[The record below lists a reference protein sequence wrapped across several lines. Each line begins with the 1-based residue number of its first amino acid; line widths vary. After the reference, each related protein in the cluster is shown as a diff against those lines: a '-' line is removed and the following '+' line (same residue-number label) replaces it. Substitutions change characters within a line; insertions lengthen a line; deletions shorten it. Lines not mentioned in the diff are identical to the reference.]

1 VAKKTGIDG
10 ASLIGVLNAV
20 DEKDDSLEDL
30 MALINVL
37 EAYGCID
44 PSDHSNSEDLR
55 EKSYRITTAGE
66 NVGLLG
72 LDNALWFLTAM
83 GGAWDVVGAS
93 SELDKFKTQMN
104 SLGVFDDSLLLDDDF
119 DPFDDD
125 NKVSPAEDSGN
136 FEEEKEEIANA
147 VPLPQSEVAVLTDQL
162 RNLEPAE
169 IAGYVSCL
177 VADGG
182 RRDGNTSVLAAFQLL
197 STAQQRVVQ
206 SSLLALERLTEV
218 QNKFNVDESTSKVS
232 LELATCE
239 VVTAW
244 TAGCSWQDGKSI
256 SVIFVIIYLLR

>member
-1 VAKKTGIDG
+1 
-10 ASLIGVLNAV
+10 
-20 DEKDDSLEDL
+20 
-30 MALINVL
+30 
-37 EAYGCID
+37 
-44 PSDHSNSEDLR
+44 
-55 EKSYRITTAGE
+55 
-66 NVGLLG
+66 
-72 LDNALWFLTAM
+72 
-83 GGAWDVVGAS
+83 
-93 SELDKFKTQMN
+93 MN
-104 SLGVFDDSLLLDDDF
+104 SLSGFDDSLLLDDDF
-119 DPFDDD
+119 GLFDDD
-125 NKVSPAEDSGN
+125 NKVSEYSGN
-136 FEEEKEEIANA
+136 FEEEKEETTNA

-256 SVIFVIIYLLR
+256 SVTFFIIHLLR